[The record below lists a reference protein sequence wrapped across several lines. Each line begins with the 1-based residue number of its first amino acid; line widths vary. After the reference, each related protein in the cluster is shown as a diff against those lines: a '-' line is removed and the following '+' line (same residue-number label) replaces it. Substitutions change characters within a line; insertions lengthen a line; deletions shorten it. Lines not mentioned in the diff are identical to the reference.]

1 MGGGGDIIANG
12 SAARIEGAEA
22 VVCMY
27 IADIAGV
34 VGSKKASSNL

>member
-12 SAARIEGAEA
+12 SVARIEGAEA

-27 IADIAGV
+27 IDI
-34 VGSKKASSNL
+34 VGSKKASSSW